1 MPLML
6 ACTSHAPLALF
17 RERAPEGG
25 DELIDHRTAAR
36 SRIERF
42 DPEVI
47 IVFGVDHFTGFHYS
61 CMPAY
66 CVGFA
71 AGAVP
76 DLGGFAGALR
86 IDKPW
91 AMELTEALRAD
102 GFDPA
107 VSYRMKVDHAF
118 SQPLHLLTGAIDR
131 YPVVPIFI
139 SAFTPPFLP
148 FSRSRALG
156 EAVGRFARA
165 SGRRVLLIGSGGLSH
180 HPAHYFPLMED
191 ASPEVLSYQTSGAQG
206 GLMTDEDWLGRFDT
220 MHRAGA
226 KSAASGQ
233 RGRKEMRMRPELDR
247 EIITAIATGHQGAFD
262 DWKAADVMAEAGLG
276 MLELHTWIAAAA
288 AYGNSGDGHA
298 TASIY
303 NPAVE
308 YGVGYGLLYSGPSAA
323 MSAAA

>member
-1 MPLML
+1 ML

-17 RERAPEGG
+17 RERAPEGEG
-25 DELIDHRTAAR
+25 LLIGHRTAVR
-36 SRIERF
+36 SEIERF

-47 IVFGVDHFTGFHYS
+47 IVFGVDHFAGFHYA

-66 CVGFA
+66 RVGFA
-71 AGAVP
+71 AEAVP
-76 DLGGFAGALR
+76 DLGGFAGTLR

-91 AMELTEALRAD
+91 ATELTQALRGD

-118 SQPLHLLTGAIDR
+118 SQPLQLLTGAINR

-156 EAVGRFARA
+156 ESVGRFARA
-165 SGRRVLLIGSGGLSH
+165 SGRRVLIIGSGGLSH

-206 GLMTDEDWLGRFDT
+206 GLMTDEDWLGCFEA

-233 RGRKEMRMRPELDR
+233 RGRKEMRMQPDLDR
-247 EIITAIATGHQGAFD
+247 GIIASIAAGRQADFD

-288 AYGNSGDGHA
+288 AYGAPNDGSA
-298 TASIY
+298 MTSIY

-308 YGVGYGLLYSGPSAA
+308 YGVGYGLLYSAPPPAI
-323 MSAAA
+323 SAAA